1 MGQDISSRGVC
12 REFWLPF
19 PGRAPS
25 PGRGRVLPVPSSHTQ
40 RRVPEGIKG
49 RVCRRTPLARPDQDS
64 GKREQLREIPRPTDG
79 LSPVQP
85 PAHSCPH
92 SFSTQQAG
100 PRPAVEGLQELLAAL
115 SSSPAQG
122 LGC

>member
-40 RRVPEGIKG
+40 RRVPEGIKAGCAGEPPQRGLTRTVAKGSSSG
-49 RVCRRTPLARPDQDS
+49 RSPAPQTVCPQCSPL
-64 GKREQLREIPRPTDG
+64 PT
-79 LSPVQP
+79 
-85 PAHSCPH
+85 PAHTPSAHSRLDPGQRWRGCKSCW
-92 SFSTQQAG
+92 Q
-100 PRPAVEGLQELLAAL
+100 R
-115 SSSPAQG
+115 
-122 LGC
+122 